1 MRKIQTE
8 NGGTR
13 YAFCSEFR
21 TGLTEGKMKRL
32 LALFLLA
39 GVAFAAGHIGLGDSG
54 TIDNGVSVVMLST
67 TKDGYDDINKG
78 LAARDK
84 VGLVNL
90 IRTGRAFTVKR
101 GTRAKVI
108 DVTFAMRRV
117 RIMDGEKVNAA
128 GWLPFEYLK

>member
-1 MRKIQTE
+1 
-8 NGGTR
+8 
-13 YAFCSEFR
+13 
-21 TGLTEGKMKRL
+21 MKRL